1 MRREGIGRAALVM
14 IPGIVG
20 DLGGFGMIAQ
30 TIEYDGRM
38 DHFDGRIKA
47 LAQDAEKP
55 GANEA
60 QLSKLVEM
68 VMGHGHLRPASTPTD
83 DLKLEEEFRRSCVV
97 DDPDGARAGAS
108 CPQPRQNTV
117 ASCS

>member
-1 MRREGIGRAALVM
+1 MRQVLGIPVPDGGRRATNKSEKAGAVM
-14 IPGIVG
+14 
-20 DLGGFGMIAQ
+20 
-30 TIEYDGRM
+30 
-38 DHFDGRIKA
+38 
-47 LAQDAEKP
+47 P

-68 VMGHGHLRPASTPTD
+68 VMGHGYLRPASTPTD

-108 CPQPRQNTV
+108 WPQPRQNT
-117 ASCS
+117 APSCS